1 MNGEARMA
9 VPTEATL
16 SRENGPSL
24 ASDAESR
31 ADRPYVLA
39 PGAPRRH
46 VRWYSRFVTLMK
58 VVLPAIALALVLL
71 VWAWPHLQGK
81 DLRFRIG
88 FSGLAATEAEDPS
101 MVNPRYVGTDKNQQP
116 FSITADLAK
125 TRAADSSNVE
135 LEMPKG
141 DMMLKDGSWLVLTA
155 ESGLYERAS
164 KTLDLTGAVTLFH
177 DTGYEIRTQSARVD
191 LEDGSAEGQQ
201 PVHGQGPFGDLQS
214 DGFRLIEKGETI
226 FLTGKSK
233 VVLYPGLQKSAQ

>member
-1 MNGEARMA
+1 MPIESAIGHGNESGL
-9 VPTEATL
+9 V
-16 SRENGPSL
+16 SH
-24 ASDAESR
+24 AESR
-31 ADRPYVLA
+31 VDRPYMLA

-46 VRWYSRFVTLMK
+46 ALWYSRFVTLMK
-58 VVLPAIALALVLL
+58 VVLPAVALALVLL

-101 MVNPRYVGTDKNQQP
+101 MVNPRYVGTDKDKQP

-125 TRAADSSNVE
+125 TRAVDSSNVE

-141 DMMLKDGSWLVLTA
+141 DMMLKDGTWLVLTA
-155 ESGLYERAS
+155 ESGLYERAT

-177 DTGYEIRTQSARVD
+177 DTGYEIRTQSARID
-191 LEDGSAEGQQ
+191 LEDGSAEGQR
-201 PVHGQGPFGDLQS
+201 PVRGQGPFGDLQS

-233 VVLYPGLQKSAQ
+233 VVLYPGLQKSVQ